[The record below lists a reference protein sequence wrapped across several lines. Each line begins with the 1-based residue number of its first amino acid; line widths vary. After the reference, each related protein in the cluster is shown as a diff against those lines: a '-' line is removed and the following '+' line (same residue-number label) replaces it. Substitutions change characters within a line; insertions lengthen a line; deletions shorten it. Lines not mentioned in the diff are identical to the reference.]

1 VIEDD
6 RNRNHRIIVFRMHKG
21 IDQEDCSARTK
32 VDKNEVINMKA
43 LTEMDKELLRQIRDA
58 EHVEEHDDFYHERV
72 IEEQLDDG
80 CIDEEEVAF
89 MMGYLAA

>member
-1 VIEDD
+1 
-6 RNRNHRIIVFRMHKG
+6 
-21 IDQEDCSARTK
+21 
-32 VDKNEVINMKA
+32 MKA

-58 EHVEEHDDFYHERV
+58 EHIEEHDDFYHERV